1 MKGCEVY
8 FLATFSWTS
17 TLSDRKVPSVLYSD
31 AEPLG
36 KSSPSLKRGFQGRDV
51 VCNRSNWRK
60 PRIFLAKGSV
70 LVKFATG
77 STCHYDRFLKDM
89 LHVGFSCSNHYF
101 PLLSHFYLSLFHV
114 ISKVLIQ
121 WKGKWDAK
129 LKLFLNFLNL
139 SVSNTVRRA
148 Q

>member
-1 MKGCEVY
+1 MRSL

-17 TLSDRKVPSVLYSD
+17 TFSDRKVPSGLYRD
-31 AEPLG
+31 AEPLC

-60 PRIFLAKGSV
+60 PRMFLAEGSV
-70 LVKFATG
+70 PVKFATG
-77 STCHYDRFLKDM
+77 STCQSCFMLDM
-89 LHVGFSCSNHYF
+89 FHVGMLRFSCSNRYF

-114 ISKVLIQ
+114 ISKVLIP

-129 LKLFLNFLNL
+129 LKLFFNFLNL
-139 SVSNTVRRA
+139 SVSHTVRRA